1 MIDIIFNTNTGLTL
15 VHDEENLQCDNI
27 TITKNNIIIDNKKY
41 PKLNPIIIEKIKES
55 NTNKDIINII
65 YMKGWKISKTKTILL
80 NYH

>member
-1 MIDIIFNTNTGLTL
+1 MIDIIFNTNSGLTL
-15 VHDEENLQCDNI
+15 VHDEENLQCNNI
-27 TITKNNIIIDNKKY
+27 IITKDNIIIDNKKY
-41 PKLNPIIIEKIKES
+41 PKLNSIIIEKMKEL